1 MQIYYELDL
10 DTFEAW
16 SGGED
21 TLDRI
26 RRAGKTREL
35 ESILED
41 LYPTGISKTELND
54 LLWFKSEEI
63 FNWLGIRTI
72 EDIKEELEEVKE
84 ELENLF
90 DDYASDSEE
99 LNEQEAGELYDDCYR
114 DNILKLESQIEDL
127 EAELEEA
134 V

>member
-21 TLDRI
+21 ILDRV

-35 ESILED
+35 ESILDD
-41 LYPTGISKTELND
+41 LYPTGMSKTELND
-54 LLWFKSEEI
+54 LLWFESEEI
-63 FNWLGIRTI
+63 FNWLGMRTI
-72 EDIKEELEEVKE
+72 KDIKEELEEVKE
-84 ELENLF
+84 ELETLF
-90 DDYASDSEE
+90 DDYASDSKD
-99 LNEQEAGELYDDCYR
+99 LNEQEAGELYDDYYR
-114 DNILKLESQIEDL
+114 DDILRLQSQIEDL

>member
-1 MQIYYELDL
+1 MEIYYELDL

-41 LYPTGISKTELND
+41 LYPTGMSKTELND
-54 LLWFKSEEI
+54 LLWFRSEEV
-63 FNWLGIRTI
+63 FNWLGMRTI

-90 DDYASDSEE
+90 DDYASDSED
-99 LNEQEAGELYDDCYR
+99 LNEQEAGELYDDYYR
-114 DNILKLESQIEDL
+114 DDILKLQSQIEDL

>member
-16 SGGED
+16 LGGED
-21 TLDRI
+21 ILDRV

-35 ESILED
+35 ESILDD
-41 LYPTGISKTELND
+41 LYPTGMSKTELND
-54 LLWFKSEEI
+54 LLWFESEEI
-63 FNWLGIRTI
+63 FNWLGMRTI

-84 ELENLF
+84 EFETLF
-90 DDYASDSEE
+90 DDYASDSED
-99 LNEQEAGELYDDCYR
+99 LNEQEAGELYDDYYR
-114 DNILKLESQIEDL
+114 DDILRLQSQIKDL

>member
-1 MQIYYELDL
+1 MEIYYELDL

-21 TLDRI
+21 TLNRI

-41 LYPTGISKTELND
+41 LYPTGMSKTELND
-54 LLWFKSEEI
+54 LLWFQSEEV
-63 FNWLGIRTI
+63 FNWLGMRTI
-72 EDIKEELEEVKE
+72 ENIKEELKDVKE
-84 ELENLF
+84 ELESLL
-90 DDYASDSEE
+90 DDYASDSEDLDE
-99 LNEQEAGELYDDCYR
+99 REAGELYEDCYR
-114 DNILKLESQIEDL
+114 DVILRLESQIEDL

-134 V
+134 I